1 MCVGGSLHC
10 GQSAMGTL
18 HELVTTAARK
28 RRGSREASGC
38 ALRCFPVNSSIDC
51 GVCLLP
57 CLHMQSPQRL
67 FFVLLGGG
75 GHQAEIQTLS
85 SAGFDA
91 CNLAQQAKAVE
102 TCCALRYRETCEFQ
116 ETGATAPIEFTPKY
130 AALANTLTPK
140 NPHAKCQY
148 LRVRPIPHVKR
159 EL

>member
-1 MCVGGSLHC
+1 MCLSSSLGG
-10 GQSAMGTL
+10 GQSALGTL
-18 HELVTTAARK
+18 YELVTAAARK
-28 RRGSREASGC
+28 RCRSCEARGGT
-38 ALRCFPVNSSIDC
+38 LRCFPVNSSIDC

-75 GHQAEIQTLS
+75 GHQAEIQTLAR
-85 SAGFDA
+85 AGFDA
-91 CNLAQQAKAVE
+91 CDLAQQAKSIEA
-102 TCCALRYRETCEFQ
+102 CRAFRYRETCEFQ

-148 LRVRPIPHVKR
+148 LRVRPI
-159 EL
+159 